1 MKIKSIKQELSY
13 VSKRVDQSIEFNVLF
28 KNLKKE
34 QRERVLDILEG
45 MNLSNELLENKND
58 IC

>member
-28 KNLKKE
+28 ENLKKD
-34 QRERVLDILEG
+34 QRERVLGILEG